1 MTKQDWDSKEIRNSS
16 FFAQLYEKSLDAIV
30 IINNKN
36 EIVHTNKAFTDLFLY
51 ELQEVKGKNLN
62 NFIVPDDLLSE
73 SEEMTQVAAH
83 SEIVRKDTRR
93 KCKSGKEIWV
103 SIMGLPIKFDDGKTG
118 VVAVYNDVSKLVEV
132 RERSEEAS
140 RMKSALLA
148 NMSHEFRTPMSAIL
162 GFSDILREELSN
174 SDHISMIKD
183 IHSSAKRLLNT
194 LNSILELS
202 HLESADFKPNP
213 ACINVSSVIASQ
225 SETFHKLSNFKNLSF
240 TLDIDNKEC
249 FCYLDEEILK
259 QIVSNVFDN
268 AVKYTHKGGIGVKV
282 CTQDSYCVISITD
295 TGIGISKDNQK
306 VIFNEFRQVSEGI
319 SRTYEGAGLGLTLAK
334 RMIDLMDGKVEV
346 DSELGRGATFK
357 VLFPLVD
364 KSTLDISFVEKNRL
378 QTTDST
384 EKDSKS
390 NLLLVEDNKTNKV
403 LIKRFLLNRY
413 NIDDVSSGRAALEI
427 IANKKYSLI
436 MMDINLGL
444 GMNGI
449 EAAAEI
455 KKVKGYENI
464 PIVAVTGYALA
475 GDKEKILMNGFNGYI
490 SKPFTREALVET
502 LTNALVNANQD

>member
-1 MTKQDWDSKEIRNSS
+1 MTKQDWDSREIQNSS
-16 FFAQLYEKSLDAIV
+16 FFVQLYEKSLDAIV
-30 IINNKN
+30 IIDNNN
-36 EIVHTNKAFTDLFLY
+36 EIIHTNKAFTNLFQF
-51 ELQEVKGKNLN
+51 ELHEVKGKNLN
-62 NFIVPDDLLSE
+62 KFIVPADLISE
-73 SEEMTQVAAH
+73 SEEMTQLAAH

-93 KCKSGKEIWV
+93 KCRDGKEIWV
-103 SIMGLPIKFDDGKTG
+103 SIMGLPITFDNNKTG

-140 RMKSALLA
+140 RMKTALLA

-174 SDHISMIKD
+174 SDHLSMIKD

-225 SETFHKLSNFKNLSF
+225 SETFHKLSNFKNLSY
-240 TLDIDNKEC
+240 TLDIDSKEC

-259 QIVSNVFDN
+259 QIVTNVFDN

-282 CTQDSYCVISITD
+282 CTQDNYCVISITD

-319 SRTYEGAGLGLTLAK
+319 SRTYEGAGLGLTLSK

-346 DSELGRGATFK
+346 DSDIGRGATFK
-357 VLFPLVD
+357 VSFPLVD
-364 KSTLDISFVEKNRL
+364 KLLLEKTLVEKNRFV
-378 QTTDST
+378 TTYT
-384 EKDSKS
+384 AAEDSKPAF
-390 NLLLVEDNKTNKV
+390 LLVEDNKTNKV
-403 LIKRFLLNRY
+403 LIKRFLLNNY

-427 IANKKYSLI
+427 IGKKKYRLI

-449 EAAAEI
+449 ETANEI
-455 KKVKGYENI
+455 KKVKGYGNV

-475 GDKEKILMNGFNGYI
+475 GDKEKILMNGFDGYI

-502 LTNALVNANQD
+502 LTNALVNAVQD